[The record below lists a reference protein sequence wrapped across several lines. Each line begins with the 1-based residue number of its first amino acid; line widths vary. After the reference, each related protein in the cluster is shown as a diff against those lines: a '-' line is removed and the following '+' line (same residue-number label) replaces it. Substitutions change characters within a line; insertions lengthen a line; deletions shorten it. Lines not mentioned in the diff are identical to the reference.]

1 MSIIIQ
7 ILANSLAI
15 LIATRLVPGF
25 VFSGDI
31 LNLLIAGAVIGLV
44 NALLK
49 PVIRIISFPVI
60 FLTLGLFNILINIF
74 LLFLAA
80 KFLPDLNIQTFWA
93 AFWGVIIISLTNYLI
108 SHLSKSQKIL
118 TNKNAANFKYN

>member
-1 MSIIIQ
+1 MSILIR

-31 LNLLIAGAVIGLV
+31 LNLLIAGAVIGLI
-44 NALLK
+44 NALIK
-49 PVIRIISFPVI
+49 PIVQILSFPFI
-60 FLTLGLFNILINIF
+60 LLTLGLFNILINIF

-80 KFLPDLNIQTFWA
+80 KFLPHLNIQTLWA
-93 AFWGVIIISLTNYLI
+93 AFWGVVIISLTNYII
-108 SHLSKSQKIL
+108 SHLSKPKED
-118 TNKNAANFKYN
+118 NK

>member
-108 SHLSKSQKIL
+108 SHLSKSQKD
-118 TNKNAANFKYN
+118 TN